1 MVDKVEVTVTDL
13 EKKHKG
19 KAGHENMYS
28 VAKHVYMDNVVDTI
42 GFAIE
47 ENLKILRAKIDAML
61 IDEGKLNK
69 KNKPGQQKLHNIKLK
84 FAQSK

>member
-28 VAKHVYMDNVVDTI
+28 VAKHV
-42 GFAIE
+42 
-47 ENLKILRAKIDAML
+47 
-61 IDEGKLNK
+61 
-69 KNKPGQQKLHNIKLK
+69 
-84 FAQSK
+84 